1 MPNDRGSAPTMADV
15 ADHAGVSA
23 MTVSRVLHG
32 GAGVSEPTQAR
43 VMAAVEELGYHRN
56 EVARSL
62 RLGRNTGLIG
72 LVVTNLANPFYSQ
85 LALGVEEV
93 LGGHGIRSVL
103 GNTGDDVERERT
115 MVADLVARRVDGMI
129 VVPAGSD
136 HSHLD
141 PAKLRGAPVVLAARP
156 PAGLQLDCV
165 LVDDF
170 TGARAA
176 TERLIEA
183 GHTRIGFLGLPPAT
197 WTGSER
203 FRGFSA
209 ALESAGLKL
218 PDRFVRRAG
227 RDIGVAERAT
237 AELLALKQPPTAL
250 FSANNRITIGAFR
263 AIREAGTD
271 TALAGFDDFE
281 LADTLGMPLT
291 VVGYDAAEIGRQAAR
306 LLLDRLAPEAPEG
319 PGAPDSR
326 NAPDEAPRRIVVP
339 THLVDYPGSQPPRA
353 VARRAA
359 GRR

>member
-1 MPNDRGSAPTMADV
+1 MGMPNDRGSAPTMADV

-32 GAGVSEPTQAR
+32 GAGVSERTR
-43 VMAAVEELGYHRN
+43 VRVLAAVEELGYHRN

-72 LVVTNLANPFYSQ
+72 LVVTNLGNPFYSQ

-93 LGGHGIRSVL
+93 LGGRGIRSVL
-103 GNTGDDVERERT
+103 GSTGDDVERERT

-141 PAKLRGAPVVLAARP
+141 PVRLRGAPVVLAARP
-156 PAGLQLDCV
+156 PAGPPLDCV

-170 TGARAA
+170 AGARAA
-176 TERLIEA
+176 TQRLVDA

-209 ALESAGLKL
+209 ALDAAGLKL
-218 PDRFVRRAG
+218 PDRYVRRAG
-227 RDIGVAERAT
+227 REVGFAERAT
-237 AELLALKQPPTAL
+237 TELLGLRQPPTAL

-263 AIREAGTD
+263 AIRAAGTG

-281 LADTLGMPLT
+281 LADALGMPLT
-291 VVGYDAAEIGRQAAR
+291 IVGYDAAEIGRQAAR
-306 LLLDRLAPEAPEG
+306 LLLDRLR
-319 PGAPDSR
+319 PDSPD
-326 NAPDEAPRRIVVP
+326 AVGPDEPPRRVIIP
-339 THLVDYPGSQPPRA
+339 THLVDYP
-353 VARRAA
+353 
-359 GRR
+359 